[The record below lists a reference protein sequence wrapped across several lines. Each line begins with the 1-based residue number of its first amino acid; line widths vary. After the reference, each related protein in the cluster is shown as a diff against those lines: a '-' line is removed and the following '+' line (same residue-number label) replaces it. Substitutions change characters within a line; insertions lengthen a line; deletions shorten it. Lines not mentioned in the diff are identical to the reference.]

1 MSRKKENFC
10 GWQRAT
16 WKELNETKRCEEN
29 ESIFKLRLLQWLLSF
44 LTIQTNSLNT
54 FVEIKK
60 YIWNLNHFFSSA
72 TFIYIYIYRNN

>member
-16 WKELNETKRCEEN
+16 WKKLNETKRCEEN

-60 YIWNLNHFFSSA
+60 YIYE
-72 TFIYIYIYRNN
+72 T